1 MDGQHNRSNHNL
13 LTLFLD
19 IKEITMYGQKPFDT
33 SSIKQGAMNE
43 TPDGPA
49 PREALE
55 IAPGTGNEAN
65 FTNTLVAPTEA
76 GSKHMSPNFDAL
88 ADDDRLYG

>member
-1 MDGQHNRSNHNL
+1 
-13 LTLFLD
+13 
-19 IKEITMYGQKPFDT
+19 MYGQKPFDT

-65 FTNTLVAPTEA
+65 FTHPLFAPPAPVRT
-76 GSKHMSPNFDAL
+76 HMSPNFHAL
-88 ADDDRLYG
+88 ATGERIYV

>member
-1 MDGQHNRSNHNL
+1 
-13 LTLFLD
+13 
-19 IKEITMYGQKPFDT
+19 
-33 SSIKQGAMNE
+33 MNE

-88 ADDDRLYG
+88 ADDDRIYG

>member
-1 MDGQHNRSNHNL
+1 
-13 LTLFLD
+13 LD

-49 PREALE
+49 PREAL
-55 IAPGTGNEAN
+55 
-65 FTNTLVAPTEA
+65 
-76 GSKHMSPNFDAL
+76 
-88 ADDDRLYG
+88 DRKSTRLNSSHGYISYAVFCLKKKK